1 MQKSEAVAIL
11 MQLNLTEITFL
22 FPQDAELERVRSLHP
37 DEIFSDLS
45 VGFLSTLS
53 SVLIKN
59 QLIRRYP
66 DVATFAFF
74 CRKANI
80 LSNKKKYEGDAIR
93 LGRGV
98 VFHIAPSNV
107 PVNFAYSMVAGI
119 LSGNVNIVRVPSEHF
134 EQVDIICRSIEQVT
148 NIPEFTI
155 YKKRLFLVRYD
166 RQSSV
171 TSGLSSL
178 CDVRVIWGGDET
190 IAQIRESSLPP
201 RSYDVTF
208 ADRYSI
214 AVINADALINETN
227 LDKLA
232 EGFYNDTY
240 LFDQNACTAPRLVI
254 WTGKKE
260 NIVEGKNLFWEAVQK
275 RLGQYELSSIL
286 SIDKL
291 SALYWQ
297 STQCE
302 GIMRVTPKDNKLWRI
317 HVTNLSHDIDKY
329 RCAGGYFLEYEAASL
344 NELKEIVNRKY
355 QTLAYYG
362 YSRKEL
368 SDFLKF
374 NRLNGIDRVVP
385 FGKTMDFDLIWDGYD
400 LILSLSR
407 ECSIG

>member
-22 FPQDAELERVRSLHP
+22 FPQDMELDTVRSLPP

-45 VGFLSTLS
+45 VSFLSALS
-53 SVLIKN
+53 SVLTKN
-59 QLIRRYP
+59 QLTKSYP

-80 LSNKKKYEGDAIR
+80 LANKRKYEGDAIR

-98 VFHIAPSNV
+98 VFHITPSNV
-107 PVNFAYSMVAGI
+107 PVNFGYSMVAGI
-119 LSGNVNIVRVPSEHF
+119 LSGDVNIVRVPSEHF
-134 EQVDIICRSIEQVT
+134 EQVDIICRAIEQVT
-148 NIPEFTI
+148 DLPEFVI
-155 YKKRLFLVRYD
+155 FKKRLFLVRYD

-171 TSGLSSL
+171 TTVLSSL
-178 CDVRVIWGGDET
+178 CDVRIIWGGDET
-190 IAQIRESSLPP
+190 IAQIRQSVLPP
-201 RSYDVTF
+201 RSFDVTF
-208 ADRYSI
+208 ADRYSL
-214 AVINADALINETN
+214 AAINADALINETN
-227 LDKLA
+227 LGKLA

-240 LFDQNACTAPRLVI
+240 LFDQNACSAPRLVL
-254 WTGKKE
+254 WTGTKE
-260 NIVEGKNLFWEAVQK
+260 NIIEGKNLFWEAVQK
-275 RLGQYELSSIL
+275 RLEQYKLSSIL
-286 SIDKL
+286 SMDKL

-302 GIMRVTPKDNKLWRI
+302 GIQRVKLKDNKLWRI
-317 HVTNLSHDIDKY
+317 HISNLSPDIDKY

-362 YSRKEL
+362 YSREEL
-368 SDFLKF
+368 SDFVKF
-374 NRLNGIDRVVP
+374 NRLNGIDRIVP
-385 FGKTMDFDLIWDGYD
+385 FGKTTDFDLVWDGYD
-400 LILSLSR
+400 LIRSLSR